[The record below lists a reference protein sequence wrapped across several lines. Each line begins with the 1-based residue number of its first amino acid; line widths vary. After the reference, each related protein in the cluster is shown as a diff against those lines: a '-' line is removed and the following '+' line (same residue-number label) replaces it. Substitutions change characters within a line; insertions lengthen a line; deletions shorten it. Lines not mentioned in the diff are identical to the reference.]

1 MEGIET
7 NSVKIK
13 KISQNSQENTIT
25 LNSAAGI
32 ITASTLALA
41 TTEVMG
47 LTTFTDVT
55 SNQNIDGND
64 DILDFSKIT
73 DSLVIDLD
81 LKSFQQLSSGLQFN
95 FDGYENI
102 VGGSDIDQISRVVSS
117 QDIIGIVGGKGN
129 DQITGLNQDILRY
142 DLEEKY
148 RDNNDAVNGVNVDLL
163 NQIALDT
170 YGNSDQISGIDNV
183 YGTSYDDL
191 LKGNENGNTLF
202 GYSGNDILKGYG
214 GNDVI
219 VGGSGADII
228 DGGAGNDLLTGDD
241 GYYQNADLFIFKGAS
256 ENLSDFGDDIVTDF
270 DVGLDK
276 ARIYLSNSDQL
287 TGQESLTGTTVST
300 GQASVDFQWSR
311 YEQLDK
317 YDDLMDAVQEIRVLS
332 NNLVNLDG
340 QKAAKAGEDDVLQL
354 TKLGSE
360 DANGYLIDVAF
371 EQMLSINDSSESYQ
385 LFGMQN
391 YDIFLGSSG
400 KDILIGSGET
410 TSGFAGGK
418 GDDVIYGSSLDY
430 LAYDMEEELITE
442 EIIGSELNKINN
454 HVKVNLGDDSVD
466 LNGIFVD
473 ARTAEDIWGSNDEL
487 IGIENVNATSGNDYV
502 FGSDNSNTIVT
513 GEGNDFIYGGKGN
526 DILDGGSG
534 SDKFVFLQSDLE
546 ASNDQD
552 TILNFNKDEDT
563 LTFDT
568 LGMEDVSVSFIDDTD
583 GSAADT
589 IISFDN
595 NPDWGSI
602 ILVDVGRLDKD
613 ELNIDTDATV
623 GGLG

>member
-1 MEGIET
+1 
-7 NSVKIK
+7 
-13 KISQNSQENTIT
+13 
-25 LNSAAGI
+25 
-32 ITASTLALA
+32 
-41 TTEVMG
+41 
-47 LTTFTDVT
+47 
-55 SNQNIDGND
+55 
-64 DILDFSKIT
+64 
-73 DSLVIDLD
+73 
-81 LKSFQQLSSGLQFN
+81 
-95 FDGYENI
+95 
-102 VGGSDIDQISRVVSS
+102 
-117 QDIIGIVGGKGN
+117 
-129 DQITGLNQDILRY
+129 
-142 DLEEKY
+142 
-148 RDNNDAVNGVNVDLL
+148 
-163 NQIALDT
+163 
-170 YGNSDQISGIDNV
+170 
-183 YGTSYDDL
+183 
-191 LKGNENGNTLF
+191 
-202 GYSGNDILKGYG
+202 
-214 GNDVI
+214 
-219 VGGSGADII
+219 
-228 DGGAGNDLLTGDD
+228 
-241 GYYQNADLFIFKGAS
+241 
-256 ENLSDFGDDIVTDF
+256 
-270 DVGLDK
+270 
-276 ARIYLSNSDQL
+276 
-287 TGQESLTGTTVST
+287 
-300 GQASVDFQWSR
+300 
-311 YEQLDK
+311 
-317 YDDLMDAVQEIRVLS
+317 MDAVQEIRVLS

-371 EQMLSINDSSESYQ
+371 EQMISISDSSDSYQ

-454 HVKVNLGDDSVD
+454 HVKVNLGDGSID

-487 IGIENVNATSGNDYV
+487 IGIQNVNATSGNDYV

-513 GEGNDFIYGGKGN
+513 GEGDDFIYGGKGN
-526 DILDGGSG
+526 DTLDGGSG

-568 LGMEDVSVSFIDDTD
+568 LGIGDVSVSFIDDTD
-583 GSAADT
+583 GSPADT
-589 IISFDN
+589 MISFDN

-623 GGLG
+623 AGLG